1 MISIL
6 ILLLLPSFAS
16 AIAVPGWPIVPC
28 GLSKD
33 NPATPDINEGT
44 PCTRCDL
51 FQLLK
56 NIVDFTI
63 GGLMPPVAVL
73 LFVWAGFLILM
84 GGANPG
90 LVSKGKEIFSNTFFG
105 IVIML
110 AAWMITNTI
119 IQSVGSKY
127 NNAQNWFQFTCVET
141 APVVPPVVGRPPSPV
156 SVSASAAK
164 AGELIR
170 AITLNSFSSSGD
182 CGSNF
187 NARQNIQDIAG
198 GRMPA
203 VCSPSCSCQ
212 SGGSS
217 GNITVNASLLEGLA
231 KLSQRRIN
239 FTVTS
244 LTTGRHSQGSSHYS
258 GRGVDIVVSP
268 NSPSVWIETRTF
280 LNSLGGQ
287 AICES
292 KSGNVVASC
301 SPIPSVVDHIHWTR

>member
-1 MISIL
+1 
-6 ILLLLPSFAS
+6 
-16 AIAVPGWPIVPC
+16 
-28 GLSKD
+28 
-33 NPATPDINEGT
+33 
-44 PCTRCDL
+44 
-51 FQLLK
+51 
-56 NIVDFTI
+56 
-63 GGLMPPVAVL
+63 MPPVAVL

-105 IVIML
+105 IIIML
-110 AAWMITNTI
+110 SAWMITNTI

-127 NNAQNWFQFTCVET
+127 NNAQNWWEFVCVET

-156 SVSASAAK
+156 SVSGSAAK
-164 AGELIR
+164 ARELIN
-170 AITLNSFSSSGD
+170 AINLNSFSSNGD

-187 NARQNIQDIAG
+187 NARQNIQDIAA
-198 GRMPA
+198 GRLPA

-212 SGGSS
+212 TGGP
-217 GNITVNASLLEGLA
+217 GGGITVGANLLDGLV

-258 GRGVDIVVSP
+258 GRGVDIVVSQ
-268 NSPSVWIETRTF
+268 NSPSVWIEARTF

-287 AICES
+287 AICENR
-292 KSGNVVASC
+292 SGNAVASC
-301 SPIPSVVDHIHWTR
+301 SPIPSVVDHIHWSR